1 MGTYF
6 YRLRQKTREIG
17 LANLVKAGA
26 SGLVNRAL
34 RLIYRFDPWHVS
46 GTYFSRPY
54 KAKVVDMINARKPD
68 CVVEIGTGLGDLIG
82 RVSSAKTFGF
92 DLDPAVLKAAR
103 WLLPRTSVLAPGNFQ
118 EPDGI
123 IATLKQHN
131 VRQIDCLVL
140 VNWIHMID
148 FDTIERSIERID
160 RACPIR
166 SILMDSIKAGADG
179 YRFHHSEIEMKTLG
193 RIVQTRDG
201 DETRTL
207 VMIERGP

>member
-6 YRLRQKTREIG
+6 FRLRQKSREIG
-17 LANLVKAGA
+17 IANLVKAGA
-26 SGLVNRAL
+26 SGVLNRL
-34 RLIYRFDPWHVS
+34 LQLIYRFDPWHVS

-54 KAKVVDMINARKPD
+54 KAKVVDMINARSPE

-82 RVSSAKTFGF
+82 RVSGKRIFGF

-103 WLLPRTSVLAPGNFQ
+103 WLLPRMIVLAPGDFQ
-118 EPDGI
+118 EPDRI
-123 IATLKQHN
+123 IGTLQRHH

-148 FDTIERSIERID
+148 FDTIERSIERIH

-166 SILMDSIKAGADG
+166 AILMDSIKAGVDG
-179 YRFHHSEIEMKTLG
+179 YRFRHSEIEMATLG
-193 RIVQTRDG
+193 RIVQKRDG

-207 VMIERGP
+207 VMIERRP

>member
-1 MGTYF
+1 MSVTIH
-6 YRLRQKTREIG
+6 RLRQKTREIG
-17 LANLVKAGA
+17 FTNLIKASV
-26 SGLVNRAL
+26 SGVLNRML

-46 GTYFSRPY
+46 GTYYSRPY

-82 RVSSAKTFGF
+82 RVSSEKTFGF
-92 DLDPAVLKAAR
+92 DREPAVLRAAH
-103 WLLPRTSVLAPGNFQ
+103 WLLPRRIVLAPGDFQ

-123 IATLKQHN
+123 IATLKQHH

-140 VNWIHMID
+140 VNWIHMVD
-148 FDTIERSIERID
+148 FDTIEHSIKRIH

-193 RIVQTRDG
+193 RIVQQCEG

-207 VMIERGP
+207 VMIERSA

>member
-1 MGTYF
+1 MGTYI

-17 LANLVKAGA
+17 IANLVKAAA
-26 SGLVNRAL
+26 SGILNRAL
-34 RLIYRFDPWHVS
+34 RLIYKFDPWHVS
-46 GTYFSRPY
+46 GTFYSRPY
-54 KAKVVDMINARKPD
+54 KAKVVEMINARKPD

-82 RVSSAKTFGF
+82 RVSSGKTFGF
-92 DLDPAVLKAAR
+92 DRELAVLRAAR
-103 WLLPRTSVLAPGNFQ
+103 WLLPRTIVLAAGDFQ

-123 IATLKQHN
+123 VATLKRN
-131 VRQIDCLVL
+131 DVRQIDCLVL
-140 VNWIHMID
+140 VNWIHMVD
-148 FDTIERSIERID
+148 FDTIEHSIKRIH

-193 RIVQTRDG
+193 RIVQKRDG

-207 VMIERGP
+207 VMIEPLP

>member
-1 MGTYF
+1 MGTYI
-6 YRLRQKTREIG
+6 YKLRQKTREIG

-26 SGLVNRAL
+26 SGLLNRVL

-46 GTYFSRPY
+46 GTFYSRPY
-54 KAKVVDMINARKPD
+54 KAKVVDMINARNPD

-82 RVSSAKTFGF
+82 RVSSGKTFGF
-92 DLDPAVLKAAR
+92 DREFAVLRAAR
-103 WLLPRTSVLAPGNFQ
+103 WLLPRTIVLAPGDFQ

-123 IATLKQHN
+123 IATLQRHH

-140 VNWIHMID
+140 VNWIHMVD

-166 SILMDSIKAGADG
+166 SILMDSIKVGVDG
-179 YRFHHSEIEMKTLG
+179 YRFHHSEIEMATLG
-193 RIVQTRDG
+193 RIVQTREG

-207 VMIERGP
+207 VMIER

>member
-6 YRLRQKTREIG
+6 FRLRQKTREIG
-17 LANLVKAGA
+17 ITNLVKAGA
-26 SGLVNRAL
+26 SGVLNRLL

-46 GTYFSRPY
+46 GTFYSRPY
-54 KAKVVDMINARKPD
+54 KAKVVDMINAQKPD

-82 RVSSAKTFGF
+82 RVSSGTTFGF
-92 DLDPAVLKAAR
+92 DREHAVLKAAR
-103 WLLPRTSVLAPGNFQ
+103 WLLPRKIVLAQGDFQ

-123 IATLKQHN
+123 IATLNQHH

-140 VNWIHMID
+140 VNWIHMVD

-166 SILMDSIKAGADG
+166 SILMDTIREGVDG
-179 YRFHHSEIEMKTLG
+179 YRFHHSEIEMATLG
-193 RIVQTRDG
+193 RIVQTREG

-207 VMIERGP
+207 VMIERRP

>member
-1 MGTYF
+1 MGTYI
-6 YRLRQKTREIG
+6 YRLRQKIREIG

-26 SGLVNRAL
+26 SGLSNRVL

-68 CVVEIGTGLGDLIG
+68 CVVEIGTGLGNLIG
-82 RVSSAKTFGF
+82 RVSSGKTFGF
-92 DLDPAVLKAAR
+92 DRELAVLRAAR
-103 WLLPRTSVLAPGNFQ
+103 WLLPRTIVLAPGDFQ

-140 VNWIHMID
+140 VNWIHMVD

-160 RACPIR
+160 HACPIR

-179 YRFHHSEIEMKTLG
+179 YRFHHSEIEMAKLG
-193 RIVQTRDG
+193 RIVQTREG

-207 VMIERGP
+207 VMIER